1 MKKVLNILTPEN
13 VFIEYELAG
22 IGSRFAALIVDLLI
36 QLFVFAVAL
45 LGLYFAGFDY
55 KALVQELGAEVFAFT
70 LTILILFHLLYF
82 PFFEMVMK
90 GQSPGKKLF
99 SIRVIRQTGEPVGIF
114 DSILRNFLRI
124 VYIFPFL
131 YLLDAFLVVLT
142 KNYKRVGDFAA
153 NTVVVKVRKNVQIV
167 KVEDLLKQTE
177 NSEEYIES
185 SNIYPVTR
193 FEYEVLKEFLARKNS
208 VGERRYV
215 FAYNFNKY
223 FSRKFD
229 VQDKYSNPYEFFE
242 EIIRMNSG
250 LY

>member
-22 IGSRFAALIVDLLI
+22 IGSRFAAFIIDSII

-55 KALVQELGAEVFAFT
+55 KALLHELGYQTVLFAV
-70 LTILILFHLLYF
+70 TILMLFHLLYF
-82 PFFEMVMK
+82 PFFELIMK

-99 SIRVIRQTGEPVGIF
+99 SIRVIRQNGEPEGVF
-114 DSILRNFLRI
+114 DSVLRNFLRI
-124 VYIFPFL
+124 VYLFPFL
-131 YLLDAFLVVLT
+131 YLLDAFFVILT
-142 KNYKRVGDFAA
+142 KNYKRIGDFAS
-153 NTVVVKVRKNVQIV
+153 NTVVVKVRKSDQLVY
-167 KVEDLLKQTE
+167 VEDLLNTAQADD
-177 NSEEYIES
+177 EYS
-185 SNIYPVTR
+185 KSPNIYLVTH
-193 FEYEVLKEFLARKNS
+193 FEYEVLKEFLARKNN

-223 FSRKFD
+223 FSRKFN
-229 VQDKYSNPYEFFE
+229 VQNVYDNPYDFFE
-242 EIIRMNSG
+242 EIIRSNSG

>member
-1 MKKVLNILTPEN
+1 MRKVLNILTPEN

-22 IGSRFAALIVDLLI
+22 IGSRFAAFIVDLLI
-36 QLFVFAVAL
+36 QLFVFSVTL
-45 LGLYFAGFDY
+45 LVLFFAGIDY
-55 KALVQELGAEVFAFT
+55 GAFIKELGFNVITFAV
-70 LTILILFHLLYF
+70 TILILFHLLYF
-82 PFFEMVMK
+82 PFFELIMK
-90 GQSPGKKLF
+90 GQTPGKKLF
-99 SIRVIRQTGEPVGIF
+99 SIRVIRQTGEPEGVF
-114 DSILRNFLRI
+114 DSVLRNFLRI

-131 YLLDAFLVVLT
+131 YLLDAFLVILT

-153 NTVVVKVRKNVQIV
+153 NTVVVKVRKRDQIV
-167 KVEDLLKQTE
+167 KVEDLIKYTE
-177 NSEEYIES
+177 DSDDYIES
-185 SNIYPVTR
+185 ANIYPVTQ

-223 FSRKFD
+223 FSRKFN
-229 VQDKYSNPYEFFE
+229 VENKYNSPYEFFE